1 MTDRRGHMEVTMAR
15 ERDRILTRR
24 ASFAVVGGLVLPPLM
39 ETVQAAEQPSAQGIV
54 KALQE
59 LTSEQEVLKAMQERI
74 VRGAGGE
81 TGLRRIKEEEQE
93 FIEEMRRRS
102 TRSFTE
108 EDRARTWEIA
118 RRKPNIDLEIN
129 FDLDSAVIN
138 ARAKPLAVELGR
150 ALVDPQL
157 RGVVCMVGGHTDG
170 RGSDAY
176 NLDLSQ
182 RRAETIKAFLV
193 ETFRISVANL
203 IAVGYG
209 KERLKNPGNPFAD
222 ENRRVQVVNMLK
234 PE

>member
-1 MTDRRGHMEVTMAR
+1 MAK
-15 ERDRILTRR
+15 ERSKILSRR
-24 ASFAVVGGLVLPPLM
+24 ASFAVVGGLVLLPLV
-39 ETVQAAEQPSAQGIV
+39 EGVQAAEQPSAQGIAR
-54 KALQE
+54 ALQE

-74 VRGAGGE
+74 ARGAGGE
-81 TGLRRIKEEEQE
+81 TGLRRLKQEEQK

-102 TRSFTE
+102 IRSFTE
-108 EDRARTWEIA
+108 EDRARTWEIS

-129 FDLDSAVIN
+129 FDFDSAVIN
-138 ARAKPLAVELGR
+138 ARARPLAVELGR

-157 RGVVCMVGGHTDG
+157 KGAVCLVGGHTDG

-182 RRAETIKAFLV
+182 RRAEAIKAFLV
-193 ETFRISVANL
+193 DTFRIPAANL

-209 KERLKNPGNPFAD
+209 MERLKNPGNRFAD